1 MSHPAAMPD
10 PARPAQSTEM
20 VFGLAGPIGVD
31 IDAIVDTLGQAL
43 QAVDYRPQSIRLTR
57 EMAAYTSAPAADEA
71 DFYASSRQRMELG
84 NRICQHMQDNAALG
98 RIGLQAIR
106 AMRRSLTGS
115 EDTPA
120 PGVAYIIRQFKRP
133 QEVDLF
139 RRVYGRRF
147 VLVSAYG
154 AVEQRRALLEDR
166 LRRTRSTTIRGSA
179 LRQMADELIE
189 DDASDNRPFGQ
200 RLRDTFHRGDV
211 FIDGLS
217 RMAMSDKLTR
227 FVQAIYGR
235 ADIAPS
241 RIEFGMYAAHAAAL
255 RSTDLSRQ
263 VGAAIFSED
272 GDLIAQGCNEVPK
285 AFGGAYWDSEEPDF
299 RDVRIGHD
307 PNAAEIR
314 EVLRDLVQRLRDE
327 GMLSQKALDL
337 GTPSEAVRA
346 LTDAGGILADAS
358 VLDLTEYGRVV
369 HAEMAAICDAA
380 RLGRSVKGGVLFCTT
395 FPCHNCTK
403 HILAAGIR
411 RVIYIEPYPKSRA
424 KSLHANEIEVDG
436 ESATRVVFAPFMGIS
451 PVRYRDIFQKG
462 RRKQADGR
470 AQQWYPGDAPR
481 PMIESEFPAYLPVER
496 FEVQT
501 LAAIRCSGEK
511 T

>member
-1 MSHPAAMPD
+1 
-10 PARPAQSTEM
+10 M
-20 VFGLAGPIGVD
+20 VFGIAGPIGVD
-31 IDAIVDTLGQAL
+31 VDAIIDTLDQAL
-43 QAVDYRPQSIRLTR
+43 RRVGYDPRLIHLTR
-57 EMAAYTSAPAADEA
+57 EMAPYTAEPPAPDD
-71 DFYASSRQRMELG
+71 DFYESSRARMEQG
-84 NRICQHMQDNAALG
+84 NRICAARQDNAALG
-98 RIGLQAIR
+98 RIGLKAVRTLRR
-106 AMRRSLTGS
+106 ALTGS
-115 EDTPA
+115 EDQAA
-120 PGVAYIIRQFKRP
+120 PGVAYVIRQFKRP

-147 VLVSAYG
+147 VLVSASG
-154 AVEQRRALLEDR
+154 GIEPRRALLEDR
-166 LRRTRSTTIRGSA
+166 LRRSLPPTTPGYE
-179 LRQMADELIE
+179 LRRMADVLIE
-189 DDASDNRPFGQ
+189 DDASDNRPYGQ

-211 FIDGLS
+211 FIDGLN
-217 RMAMSDKLTR
+217 RGAMADKLTR
-227 FVQAIYGR
+227 FVQAIFGR
-235 ADIAPS
+235 ADIGPS
-241 RIEFGMYAAHAAAL
+241 RIEFGMYAAHAASL

-272 GDLIAQGCNEVPK
+272 GDLITQGCNEVPK
-285 AFGGAYWDSEEPDF
+285 AFGGAYWDSEDPDF

-314 EVLRDLVQRLRDE
+314 EVLRDLVQRLRDAE
-327 GMLSQKALDL
+327 MLSPKALGM
-337 GTPSEAVRA
+337 GTPSDVVRT
-346 LTDAGGILADAS
+346 LTDPGGILADAS

-380 RLGRSVKGGVLFCTT
+380 RLGRSVRGGVLFCTT

-436 ESATRVVFAPFMGIS
+436 ESGTRVVFAPFMGIS

-470 AQQWYPGDAPR
+470 ARQWYPGDTPR
-481 PMIESEFPAYLPVER
+481 PMIESEFPAYLPIER
-496 FEVQT
+496 HEVQS
-501 LAAIRCSGEK
+501 LADVRDPCGDH
-511 T
+511 

>member
-1 MSHPAAMPD
+1 
-10 PARPAQSTEM
+10 
-20 VFGLAGPIGVD
+20 
-31 IDAIVDTLGQAL
+31 
-43 QAVDYRPQSIRLTR
+43 
-57 EMAAYTSAPAADEA
+57 
-71 DFYASSRQRMELG
+71 
-84 NRICQHMQDNAALG
+84 
-98 RIGLQAIR
+98 
-106 AMRRSLTGS
+106 
-115 EDTPA
+115 
-120 PGVAYIIRQFKRP
+120 
-133 QEVDLF
+133 
-139 RRVYGRRF
+139 
-147 VLVSAYG
+147 
-154 AVEQRRALLEDR
+154 LLEDR